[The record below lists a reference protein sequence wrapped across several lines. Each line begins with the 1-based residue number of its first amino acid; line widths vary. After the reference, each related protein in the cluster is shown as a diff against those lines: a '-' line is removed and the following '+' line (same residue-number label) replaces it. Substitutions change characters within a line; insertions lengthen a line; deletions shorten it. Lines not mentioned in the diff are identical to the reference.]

1 MRYVILLLAFLYIMM
16 VASGVV
22 CGISVWQATLNGPD
36 LVFNIVA
43 ASFFGVMFIIQ
54 LVGCIKCTIEFNK
67 IKCQLREEE

>member
-1 MRYVILLLAFLYIMM
+1 MRYVILLLVFLYIMM

-43 ASFFGVMFIIQ
+43 ASFFGMAFIPQ
-54 LVGCIKCTIEFNK
+54 LVGCIKLTIDAYKINK
-67 IKCQLREEE
+67 SKEEE